1 MPRMGMILTFRSEA
15 NMEKEVMSDTCK
27 GCMRQNINS

>member
-15 NMEKEVMSDTCK
+15 NSQLPLPYGRGLKEARVDK
-27 GCMRQNINS
+27 GA